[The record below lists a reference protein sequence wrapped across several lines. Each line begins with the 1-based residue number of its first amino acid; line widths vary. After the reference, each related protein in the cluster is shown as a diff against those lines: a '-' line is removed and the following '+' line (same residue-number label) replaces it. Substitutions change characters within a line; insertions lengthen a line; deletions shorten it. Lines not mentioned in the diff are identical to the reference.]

1 MSDTSLFGT
10 RHIVFIIISFV
21 LMAGLYI
28 FSRKLSIKQC
38 AKILLYVG
46 IVSEIIKIFYYIY
59 ANENKVYDPLTGA
72 TFNGVLPKSDLPFH
86 LCSIQILF
94 ILVVNLTTNEKLR
107 RFIFSFM
114 IPSCLIGGIAAILI
128 ATDSSR
134 SVPLISAQYFLYHI
148 AISTFALRLLTDKEM
163 KWRLPDMLNCFK
175 FLLVIMFFAFYIN
188 SIVFDGM
195 SNVNFMYVV
204 GPPQDEL
211 PFLNKDHGWLVY
223 ITHYACL
230 VVFAV
235 VLCYMKAI
243 IDTIKDKKQVQ
254 TVEKD
259 EKAAVQDA
267 ESSTEDA
274 VA

>member
-10 RHIVFIIISFV
+10 RHLVFVAISFALLV
-21 LMAGLYI
+21 VLYI
-28 FSRKLSIKQC
+28 FSRKLTIKQC

-46 IVSEIIKIFYYIY
+46 IISEIIKIFYYIQ
-59 ANENKVYDPLTGA
+59 ANENKVYIGDA

-94 ILVVNLTTNEKLR
+94 VLIVNLTTNEKLR

-134 SVPLISAQYFLYHI
+134 STLIITFQYFLYHV
-148 AISTFALRLLTDKEM
+148 AISVFALRLLTDQEM
-163 KWRLPDMLNCFK
+163 KWRVGDLFNCFK
-175 FLLVIMFFAFYIN
+175 MLLVIMFFAFYIN
-188 SIVFDGM
+188 SIVFDGV

-204 GPPQDEL
+204 GPPQKGL

-230 VVFAV
+230 VLICVT
-235 VLCYMKAI
+235 LCYIKAI
-243 IDTIKDKKQVQ
+243 IDTIKDKKASK
-254 TVEKD
+254 E
-259 EKAAVQDA
+259 AVNEEA
-267 ESSTEDA
+267 
-274 VA
+274 

>member
-1 MSDTSLFGT
+1 MGDSSLFGT
-10 RHIVFIIISFV
+10 RHLVFILISFA
-21 LMAGLYI
+21 LIAGLFI
-28 FSRKLSIKQC
+28 FSKKLSIKQC

-46 IVSEIIKIFYYIY
+46 IVSETIKIFYYIQ
-59 ANENKVYDPLTGA
+59 ANEAKWG
-72 TFNGVLPKSDLPFH
+72 GVLPKSDLPFH

-134 SVPLISAQYFLYHI
+134 STWIISFQYFLYHV

-163 KWRLPDMLNCFK
+163 KWRVPDLLNCFK

-188 SIVFDGM
+188 SIVYDGV
-195 SNVNFMYVV
+195 SNINFMYVV
-204 GPPQDEL
+204 GPPQKGL

-223 ITHYACL
+223 IIHYAIL
-230 VVFAV
+230 VVVCV
-235 VLCYMKAI
+235 VLCYLKAI
-243 IDTIKDKKQVQ
+243 IDTVKEKKACAN
-254 TVEKD
+254 TVETK
-259 EKAAVQDA
+259 EVQVL
-267 ESSTEDA
+267 S
-274 VA
+274 

>member
-1 MSDTSLFGT
+1 MNDTSLFGT
-10 RHIVFIIISFV
+10 RHLVLICISFA

-38 AKILLYVG
+38 AKILLFVG
-46 IVSEIIKIFYYIY
+46 IISETIKIFYYIQ
-59 ANENKVYDPLTGA
+59 ANEAEFG
-72 TFNGVLPKSDLPFH
+72 GVLPKTDLPFH

-128 ATDSSR
+128 ATDSAR
-134 SVPLISAQYFLYHI
+134 STVIIGMQYFLYHI

-163 KWRLPDMLNCFK
+163 KWRVPDMLNCFK

-188 SIVFDGM
+188 SIVYDGV
-195 SNVNFMYVV
+195 SNINFMYVV
-204 GPPQDEL
+204 GPPQSGL

-223 ITHYACL
+223 ITHYAIL
-230 VVFAV
+230 VVTCVA
-235 VLCYMKAI
+235 LCYIKAI
-243 IDTIKDKKQVQ
+243 IDTIKEKKAQVTAE
-254 TVEKD
+254 TVE
-259 EKAAVQDA
+259 EVS
-267 ESSTEDA
+267 E

>member
-1 MSDTSLFGT
+1 MIRRKYMSDTSLFGT
-10 RHIVFIIISFV
+10 RHLVFVLISFV

-46 IVSEIIKIFYYIY
+46 IVSEIIKIFYYIQ
-59 ANENKVYDPLTGA
+59 ANEDK
-72 TFNGVLPKSDLPFH
+72 FNGVLPKSDLPFH

-128 ATDSSR
+128 ATDSAR
-134 SVPLISAQYFLYHI
+134 STMIISLQYFLYHI
-148 AISTFALRLLTDKEM
+148 AISVFALRLLTDKEM
-163 KWRLPDMLNCFK
+163 KWRVPDLISCCK

-188 SIVFDGM
+188 SIVYDGV
-195 SNVNFMYVV
+195 SNINFMYVV
-204 GPPQDEL
+204 GPPQKGL

-223 ITHYACL
+223 ITHYAFL
-230 VVFAV
+230 VVV
-235 VLCYMKAI
+235 CVGLCYCKAI
-243 IDTIKDKKQVQ
+243 IDTIKDKKAQAV
-254 TVEKD
+254 VEAQ
-259 EKAAVQDA
+259 EVNEAA
-267 ESSTEDA
+267 
-274 VA
+274 